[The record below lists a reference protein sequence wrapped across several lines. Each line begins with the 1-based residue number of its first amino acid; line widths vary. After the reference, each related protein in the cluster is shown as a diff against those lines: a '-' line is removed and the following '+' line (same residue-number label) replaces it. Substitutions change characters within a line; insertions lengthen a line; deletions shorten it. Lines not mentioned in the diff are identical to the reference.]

1 MIASGDEG
9 LGSNHFL
16 RRSFS
21 PNKTFNTN
29 TSGLG
34 QKHTM
39 TNFYFKQ
46 DKQKMDAAAE
56 RLIHSV
62 NAVTDLLK
70 ANTNLRTNIET
81 VQRDLEEKDAE
92 AFQLNLE
99 N

>member
-1 MIASGDEG
+1 
-9 LGSNHFL
+9 
-16 RRSFS
+16 
-21 PNKTFNTN
+21 
-29 TSGLG
+29 
-34 QKHTM
+34 M

-92 AFQLNLE
+92 AF
-99 N
+99 